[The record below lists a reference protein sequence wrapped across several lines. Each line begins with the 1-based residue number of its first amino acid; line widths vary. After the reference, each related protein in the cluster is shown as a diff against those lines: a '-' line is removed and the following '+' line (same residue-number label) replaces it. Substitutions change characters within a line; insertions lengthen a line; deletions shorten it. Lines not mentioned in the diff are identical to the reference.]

1 MKKATLIATT
11 FLLVAGLT
19 VNGQTEHEHGQ
30 QSKEQQSTTMQQGD
44 MMQGGMMQGMMQD
57 GVCPM
62 CGQMMQQDMP
72 MKKYMM
78 MVNRLPRM
86 QQQLSLSQEQTE
98 KLIDLQT
105 GFQKEQARH
114 QTSMASNNEKLQ
126 TLLDNMASA
135 AEIKMQMQQCAN
147 SRIDMGI
154 AAYET
159 AGKMKAV
166 LTADQK
172 EKMKNMMMQQGQSG
186 MMQNQ
191 NNQ

>member
-1 MKKATLIATT
+1 MKKATLIVTT

-44 MMQGGMMQGMMQD
+44 MMQGGMTQG
-57 GVCPM
+57 
-62 CGQMMQQDMP
+62 MMQQDMP
-72 MKKYMM
+72 MQKYMM
-78 MVNRLPRM
+78 MVNRLPLM
-86 QQQLSLSQEQTE
+86 QKQLSLSQEQAE
-98 KLIDLQT
+98 KLIDLQAD
-105 GFQKEQARH
+105 FQKQQARH
-114 QTSMASNNEKLQ
+114 QESMAGNNEKLQ

-135 AEIKMQMQQCAN
+135 AEIKKQMQQCAN

-172 EKMKNMMMQQGQSG
+172 EKMKDMMMQQGQSG
-186 MMQNQ
+186 MMQDGMMQ
-191 NNQ
+191 N

>member
-1 MKKATLIATT
+1 ML
-11 FLLVAGLT
+11 
-19 VNGQTEHEHGQ
+19 
-30 QSKEQQSTTMQQGD
+30 
-44 MMQGGMMQGMMQD
+44 
-57 GVCPM
+57 
-62 CGQMMQQDMP
+62 

-98 KLIDLQT
+98 KLIDLQA

-126 TLLDNMASA
+126 TLLNNMASA

-186 MMQNQ
+186 MMKNQ

>member
-19 VNGQTEHEHGQ
+19 VNGLTEHEHGQ

>member
-78 MVNRLPRM
+78 MVNRLSGM

-98 KLIDLQT
+98 KLIDLQAD
-105 GFQKEQARH
+105 FQKQQASH
-114 QTSMASNNEKLQ
+114 QASMVSNNEKLQ

-135 AEIKMQMQQCAN
+135 AEIKKQMQECAN